1 MNRKV
6 IQAFWVVAILLLAAS
21 FFVAGVPGS
30 VLTVGAIAF
39 AIAALV
45 VTLAGRNKSRLHQ
58 TNPRADE
65 ASARG
70 FSFWR
75 GRVRIELTRTALRR
89 PHRF

>member
-45 VTLAGRNKSRLHQ
+45 VTLAGRNK
-58 TNPRADE
+58 
-65 ASARG
+65 
-70 FSFWR
+70 
-75 GRVRIELTRTALRR
+75 
-89 PHRF
+89 